1 MRTILGRLAGA
12 LLALVLTSGLAAAQ
26 TKITIAVGG
35 GACLCYLPT
44 VLAKQLG
51 EYDKAGLAVELVD
64 LKGGSDA
71 LKAVLGGSADV
82 VSGYFDHC
90 VNLAAKK
97 QELTS
102 FVVYDRYPGL
112 VLVVSPSHNA
122 EIKSIKDLAGKKV
135 GVSAPGSS
143 TDFFLKYLLKKN
155 GVDASGVAVIGV
167 GLGATA
173 VAAMQQGQIDAAV
186 MLDPSVT
193 VLQGSY
199 PDLRI
204 LSDTRTQKDTLDV
217 FGGEYP
223 GGALYSTTAWIA
235 SHEKEAQ
242 ALTNAIVNTLD
253 LDPLAFGRRYHGENA
268 AGNRRQEQGALSRR
282 AQEHDPDV
290 FGDRHDGP
298 QGRRRGARGVQR
310 EFARGCEGQYR
321 PQQDLHQQI
330 CRSGEEDDGDECE
343 ISRLDDA
350 SGDSPRHDAR
360 SRCAAVVVAVR
371 GGAARRD
378 ISAFRRQAGGETA
391 ALERPHPA
399 RAQSGFQQR
408 PSSRASYFET
418 DFASFLAWRDWGFPD
433 PDVFNGFG
441 MGALRCADGAFV
453 LGEMGRHTANAG
465 RIYFPSGTPDL
476 DDISDG
482 TVDIA
487 GSVAREVEEET
498 GLTPADYR
506 ADAHWDCV
514 VSGAAIAMI
523 RILNVDSSGEAL
535 RARIEANLGR
545 QHQPE
550 LSAIHLVRGT
560 SDLTAAMPRFVTAFI
575 EKQFSSRS
583 A

>member
-1 MRTILGRLAGA
+1 MEELMRKIFGRLSGV
-12 LLALVLTSGLAAAQ
+12 LLALMLTSGLAAAQ

-122 EIKSIKDLAGKKV
+122 EIKSIKDLAGKKI

-167 GLGATA
+167 GLGATS

-242 ALTNAIVNTLD
+242 ALTNAIVNTLTWIHSHS
-253 LDPLAFGRRYHGENA
+253 A
-268 AGNRRQEQGALSRR
+268 
-282 AQEHDPDV
+282 
-290 FGDRHDGP
+290 
-298 QGRRRGARGVQR
+298 
-310 EFARGCEGQYR
+310 
-321 PQQDLHQQI
+321 
-330 CRSGEEDDGDECE
+330 EDIMAKMPPE
-343 ISRLDDA
+343 IVGKNKELYL
-350 SGDSPRHDAR
+350 
-360 SRCAAVVVAVR
+360 
-371 GGAARRD
+371 
-378 ISAFRRQAGGETA
+378 A
-391 ALERPHPA
+391 ALKNTIPMY
-399 RAQSGFQQR
+399 SLTGMM
-408 PSSRASYFET
+408 
-418 DFASFLAWRDWGFPD
+418 D
-433 PDVFNGFG
+433 PKG
-441 MGALRCADGAFV
+441 
-453 LGEMGRHTANAG
+453 
-465 RIYFPSGTPDL
+465 
-476 DDISDG
+476 
-482 TVDIA
+482 
-487 GSVAREVEEET
+487 
-498 GLTPADYR
+498 
-506 ADAHWDCV
+506 ADAV
-514 VSGAAIAMI
+514 LAVFSE
-523 RILNVDSSGEAL
+523 SS
-535 RARIEANLGR
+535 
-545 QHQPE
+545 PE
-550 LSAIHLVRGT
+550 VAKAKIDLSKT
-560 SDLTAAMPRFVTAFI
+560 FTNRFVEAAKKTTGTNA
-575 EKQFSSRS
+575 K
-583 A
+583 